1 MVNLAQKLAGS
12 KTTEDIDL
20 RNKLITE
27 KIRPEDVERREGL
40 FMRKFNNQLKSNL
53 RRTAKMQEIENAKNG
68 DVTALG
74 RYQNYAKEDVA
85 KVLAPLVVGVP
96 MAGTGVL
103 GTLAGGVKSIYAN
116 PMMRFGLD
124 MSGTTDGIKNLFTDN
139 GVQKTIRAIQEGD
152 YLGAIKS
159 GAGDIFDVVSIVD
172 LPKSVKSLSNLKNYQ
187 KPYSF
192 KYVDNIGDEG
202 SR

>member
-1 MVNLAQKLAGS
+1 MVNLAQKLAGA

-20 RNKLITE
+20 RNKLITG

-40 FMRKFNNQLKSNL
+40 FMRRFNNQLKQNL
-53 RRTAKMQEIENAKNG
+53 RHTAKMQEIENAKNG

-124 MSGTTDGIKNLFTDN
+124 MYGTADGIKNLSTDN

-159 GAGDIFDVVSIVD
+159 GAGDIFDVVSMVD
-172 LPKSVKSLSNLKNYQ
+172 LPKSIKDLSNLKNYR

-202 SR
+202 TR